1 MRIRIKR
8 YPGSQEQVLK
18 KERLKCRSENNT
30 YTLYKLITVRNS
42 IRATNTSVNAATLR
56 KIRSIVFLGII
67 PILSNVAIQ
76 ERRKGRWI
84 EKNRWRTDT
93 SLTSN
98 KDLRKFD
105 RRIWKQHLTLRSL
118 FVRRTILLQ
127 RWIVRVY
134 FRKDLGKDHT
144 ISSDKEWSASESA
157 LTRLAKVIS
166 DQEM

>member
-84 EKNRWRTDT
+84 EKTGEELIQA
-93 SLTSN
+93 SL
-98 KDLRKFD
+98 
-105 RRIWKQHLTLRSL
+105 LTKIFGNL
-118 FVRRTILLQ
+118 IE
-127 RWIVRVY
+127 
-134 FRKDLGKDHT
+134 G
-144 ISSDKEWSASESA
+144 SENN
-157 LTRLAKVIS
+157 T
-166 DQEM
+166 